1 MQQSNP
7 IHSEALSTRLAL
19 RSRGICVIIP
29 TYNNVGTIADVVSR
43 CQQYCADVIVVNDGS
58 NDGTELIL
66 RRLTDITLVDSDRN
80 CGKGGALRRGFAKAK
95 EMGFAYAITL
105 DADGQHYPEDIP
117 LFLAANRRYPGAI
130 IMGQRQMQGVRRSP
144 GSVFANYFSNFWFMV
159 QTLHYV
165 ADTQTGYRLY
175 PLSKLHGVSLLTSRY
190 EAELEL
196 IVFAAWRGVPIK
208 SQPVRVYYPSPE
220 ERVSHFRPALD
231 FTRISILNTILC
243 ILAVVYALPLAAL
256 RLLRTMV
263 YTLYALLFYLITCF
277 GVMIPAAFLILA
289 LSKDDERSTWRL
301 HRMLNIIAR
310 IVMVYHGIPGV
321 KYSLANRYG
330 ETFTRPSVIICN
342 HQSHLDLMTMLALT
356 PKVVLLT
363 NDWVWRSPFFGYVIR
378 HAKYYPISQGI
389 DNILPKL
396 QKLVAQGYSV
406 AIYPEGTRS
415 RDCTIGRFHKG
426 AFHIAR
432 ELGLDIIPLVL
443 YGTGR
448 VLPKKAKSL
457 RRGRIVLEVGERITP
472 QEQQRHGTTMQLC
485 RYMRHYYID
494 AYNRMADKLDRND

>member
-1 MQQSNP
+1 
-7 IHSEALSTRLAL
+7 
-19 RSRGICVIIP
+19 
-29 TYNNVGTIADVVSR
+29 
-43 CQQYCADVIVVNDGS
+43 
-58 NDGTELIL
+58 
-66 RRLTDITLVDSDRN
+66 
-80 CGKGGALRRGFAKAK
+80 
-95 EMGFAYAITL
+95 
-105 DADGQHYPEDIP
+105 
-117 LFLAANRRYPGAI
+117 
-130 IMGQRQMQGVRRSP
+130 
-144 GSVFANYFSNFWFMV
+144 
-159 QTLHYV
+159 
-165 ADTQTGYRLY
+165 
-175 PLSKLHGVSLLTSRY
+175 
-190 EAELEL
+190 
-196 IVFAAWRGVPIK
+196 
-208 SQPVRVYYPSPE
+208 
-220 ERVSHFRPALD
+220 
-231 FTRISILNTILC
+231 
-243 ILAVVYALPLAAL
+243 
-256 RLLRTMV
+256 
-263 YTLYALLFYLITCF
+263 
-277 GVMIPAAFLILA
+277 
-289 LSKDDERSTWRL
+289 
-301 HRMLNIIAR
+301 
-310 IVMVYHGIPGV
+310 MVYHGIPGV

-396 QKLVAQGYSV
+396 QKLVAQGYSI

-494 AYNRMADKLDRND
+494 TYNRMADKLDRND

>member
-1 MQQSNP
+1 MQNSAP
-7 IHSEALSTRLAL
+7 IHSETQDTRKALH
-19 RSRGICVIIP
+19 SRGICVIIP
-29 TYNNVGTIADVVSR
+29 TYNNVGTIADVISR
-43 CQQYCADVIVVNDGS
+43 CHQYCDDIIVVNDGS
-58 NDGTELIL
+58 NDGTEQIL
-66 RRLTDITLVDSDRN
+66 RRLTDITLVDYDCNR
-80 CGKGGALRRGFAKAK
+80 GKGEALRRGFAKAK

-117 LFLAANRRYPGAI
+117 LFLEANRSHPGAI
-130 IMGQRQMQGVRRSP
+130 IMGQRQMQGIKRSP

-175 PLSKLHGVSLLTSRY
+175 PLRKLHGTSFLTSRY

-243 ILAVVYALPLAAL
+243 ILAVVYALPLAVL
-256 RLLRTMV
+256 RMLRRTV
-263 YTLYALLFYLITCF
+263 YTLYSLLFYLIACF
-277 GVMIPAAFLILA
+277 AVMFPATLAILA
-289 LSKDDERSTWRL
+289 ASKDQNKITWRIHRLL
-301 HRMLNIIAR
+301 HFVAK
-310 IVMVYHGIPGV
+310 IVMDYHGIPGV
-321 KYSLANRYG
+321 RYTLLNTHQ
-330 ETFTRPSVIICN
+330 ESFDRPSVIICN

-363 NDWVWRSPFFGYVIR
+363 NDWVWHSPFYGYVIR

-443 YGTGR
+443 YGTGL

-457 RRGRIVLEVGERITP
+457 RRGRIVLAVGERITP